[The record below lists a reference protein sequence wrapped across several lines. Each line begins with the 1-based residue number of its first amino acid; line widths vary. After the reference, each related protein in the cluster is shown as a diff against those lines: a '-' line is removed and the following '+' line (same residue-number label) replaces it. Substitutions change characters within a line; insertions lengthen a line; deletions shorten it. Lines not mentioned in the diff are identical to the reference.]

1 VTVVD
6 LSDNARE
13 YNLETLRSDN
23 GMSLMM
29 MVMMFSRANNESAT
43 KGMRVAAAFASKRA
57 RFASEETLSR
67 PYTRRL
73 PGWIRWNEDSKAY
86 ELIDD
91 RAELLRQMF
100 KLTDEGRGQH
110 WIARWLNEQ
119 KADMWGAG
127 GRKAIRWHRT
137 YVRKLLG
144 SRAAIGVFVPHR
156 MTRSDTGKRVMVPL
170 DAIHHRFPAAVDKEL
185 FERVASRLSTT
196 EARGRNAGAAPRSI
210 FAGVLKCQ
218 HCGGTVTRVAKVA
231 KGKHRHVYLVCSA
244 ANAKAGTCAYASVP
258 YHQAEEALCLN
269 IEHTIEHAPR
279 GRNTADIQEQIERHQ
294 GALDASETEIR
305 EMLHLTITDKSRA
318 ARQRLKEAEQ
328 ERDRIELDLRAL
340 RDQRDA
346 MTSTNATAR
355 LDAVKSAL
363 METPL
368 DIVKA
373 NKALKTAVKRMVMK
387 PEEGTLDI
395 YWNHADE
402 PQEITF
408 VTRRKRWESPLETN
422 TTP

>member
-1 VTVVD
+1 
-6 LSDNARE
+6 
-13 YNLETLRSDN
+13 
-23 GMSLMM
+23 
-29 MVMMFSRANNESAT
+29 
-43 KGMRVAAAFASKRA
+43 
-57 RFASEETLSR
+57 
-67 PYTRRL
+67 
-73 PGWIRWNEDSKAY
+73 
-86 ELIDD
+86 
-91 RAELLRQMF
+91 
-100 KLTDEGRGQH
+100 
-110 WIARWLNEQ
+110 
-119 KADMWGAG
+119 
-127 GRKAIRWHRT
+127 
-137 YVRKLLG
+137 
-144 SRAAIGVFVPHR
+144 
-156 MTRSDTGKRVMVPL
+156 
-170 DAIHHRFPAAVDKEL
+170 
-185 FERVASRLSTT
+185 
-196 EARGRNAGAAPRSI
+196 
-210 FAGVLKCQ
+210 
-218 HCGGTVTRVAKVA
+218 
-231 KGKHRHVYLVCSA
+231 
-244 ANAKAGTCAYASVP
+244 
-258 YHQAEEALCLN
+258 
-269 IEHTIEHAPR
+269 
-279 GRNTADIQEQIERHQ
+279 
-294 GALDASETEIR
+294 
-305 EMLHLTITDKSRA
+305 MLHLTITDKSRA